1 MRLVLLMMAAMAA
14 STLKAQEKTLELD
27 PVTVSASLQSMQ
39 ASVTGRNIIS
49 IRGNT
54 FEKLPVHSLDELLRY
69 LPGIEVQSRG
79 PLGAQS
85 DIVVRGGTFQ
95 QVLILLDGIRLN
107 DPNTGHFNSYI
118 PLSPIEIDRIEI
130 LKGAASA
137 VFGSDAVGGVIHV
150 ITKTFAAKLNQQN
163 RQLKLQTTIGQYD
176 LTGIDAGGFYQKG
189 KTAVSGGLITNDANG
204 QQQRGTRGYVHNYSA
219 SVSVSHYFN
228 PYWRLSART
237 AFDKRD
243 FSAQNFYT
251 GFGSDTA
258 KEKVTSY
265 WNQLGLSYEKNNSRF
280 VLDAGYKKADDEYR
294 FNSISGANKN
304 ISSLYQL
311 NGRYEHRF
319 AALTSLVGGLQLQ
332 DKQIRSN
339 DRGNHNLTNIAGF
352 LVLNQGIG
360 QYFMTSAA
368 IRMDHN
374 NNSGT
379 DWSPQVNLS
388 YKRKAIQVRASAG
401 RTIRQAD
408 FTEQYNNYNKTFVT
422 GGSIGNPG
430 LLAERSFSYEA
441 GVDFFINQSWKIST
455 GLFRRE
461 QEMLIDW
468 VPTAYADMP
477 RKDNLSP
484 LGNYALAKNIGKVNT
499 SGWETDIQFSHSF
512 SQQQRVWATLGMVWL
527 DSKIS
532 DAAPSFYLSSHAKF
546 LANFNLV
553 YTYNWLGIQMNG
565 LYKTRTTQPATVN
578 FAGISGDYFVMNI
591 KLSASLIKNKAGIF
605 FEADNV
611 FDLHY
616 SDLLGAQMPG
626 KWLKGGVKLDL

>member
-1 MRLVLLMMAAMAA
+1 MKRVIWIMAVMAA
-14 STLKAQEKTLELD
+14 STLQAQENALELD

-39 ASVTGRNIIS
+39 ASVTGRNIVS
-49 IRGNT
+49 IRGNA

-79 PLGAQS
+79 ALGAQS

-95 QVLILLDGIRLN
+95 QVLILLDGVRLN

-137 VFGSDAVGGVIHV
+137 VFGSDAVGGVIHI
-150 ITKTFAAKLNQQN
+150 ITKTFAAKLNQQS

-176 LTGIDAGGFYQKG
+176 LTGVDAGGVYQKG

-204 QQQRGTRGYVHNYSA
+204 QQQRGTWGYVHNYSA
-219 SVSVSHYFN
+219 SVSVSHYLN
-228 PYWRLSART
+228 PNWRLSART

-258 KEKVTSY
+258 KEKVTGY
-265 WNQLGLSYEKNNSRF
+265 WNQFSLAYDKNNSR
-280 VLDAGYKKADDEYR
+280 VLLDAGYKKVEDEYR
-294 FNSISGANKN
+294 FNPVSGANKN
-304 ISSLYQL
+304 ISSLYQV
-311 NGRYEHRF
+311 NGRYEQRLT
-319 AALTSLVGGLQLQ
+319 ALTSLVGGLQLQ

-339 DRGNHNLTNIAGF
+339 DRGNHQLTNIAGF

-360 QYFMTSAA
+360 QYITTSAA
-368 IRMDHN
+368 IRVDHN
-374 NNSGT
+374 NNSST
-379 DWSPQVNLS
+379 DWSPQINLS
-388 YKRKAIQVRASAG
+388 YKRKTIQVRASAG
-401 RTIRQAD
+401 KTFRQAD
-408 FTEQYNNYNKTFVT
+408 FTEQYNNYNKPFVT
-422 GGSIGNPG
+422 GGSIGNPD

-441 GVDFFINQSWKIST
+441 GVDFFIGQSWKIST

-499 SGWETDIQFSHSF
+499 SGWETDVQFSRSIN
-512 SQQQRVWATLGMVWL
+512 QQQRVWATVGLVWL

-553 YTYNWLGIQMNG
+553 YTYNWLGIQLNG
-565 LYKTRTTQPATVN
+565 LYKTRTAQPGTAN
-578 FAGISGDYFVMNI
+578 FAGVSRDYFVANI
-591 KLSASLIKNKAGIF
+591 KLSASLIKNKAGVF
-605 FEADNV
+605 VEADNV
-611 FDLHY
+611 FDLQY
-616 SDLLGAQMPG
+616 SDLLGAPMPG
-626 KWLKGGVKLDL
+626 KWFKGGIKLDL